1 MVRTTR
7 CTTGLHHWAALQSCN
22 TQRGPK
28 YGAPMYTR
36 TCVGLAAA
44 LLIVSC
50 SNDDSA
56 APPTT
61 ATASTVAVVTTAAA
75 TSTVPPVPGFSAE
88 ITRTEYGIPHIVADD
103 WGSLGF
109 GQGYAYSQDRA
120 CTLLDQV
127 IKVRGDRAKWFG
139 PGENNGN
146 VDSDFAYR
154 HLGLWRDADT
164 RFGDQSERVD
174 DLVTGYVAGFNA
186 ALAADG
192 AHGWC
197 AGEDW
202 VQPITTTDLYANLS
216 DITLFAS
223 GGVLIDQIATAQP
236 PDTSGIDTAP
246 ADTAPADT
254 TPADTTPADTT
265 TTLGSNGWAIGSAG
279 SSDGGGMLIANPH
292 FPWEG
297 EKRLWESQLTLTTG
311 EVNVYGV
318 GLTGVPGVLIGF
330 NDSVAW
336 THTVSAGHRMTLYSL
351 ALAPGDPTSYVYGGE
366 TRAMAAQDI
375 TIDVLQPDGSTV
387 QQART
392 MYSSHYGPMLNL
404 PFGWTD
410 TLAFTMRD
418 ANIDNTDILEQ
429 FMGMDS
435 ATSMDEFIDAHRTA
449 NGIPWV
455 NTIATSADGRAWYAD
470 TAATPNLSA
479 EAITGWQAEVAA
491 GGLAKTVLDNGAILL
506 NGSDPINEWVDDP
519 TATRPGILPF
529 DQQPQLERD
538 DYVFNANDSHWL
550 ANPAELLTG
559 YSPFTGAEGI
569 PQSSRTRE
577 NAMLLTDPTL
587 RGDDGLF
594 TRDELQAAWFSN
606 RALHADLLRDE
617 VVKACDEQ
625 QLVLVADKPFDL
637 SPGCDVL
644 RDWDGRLNTD
654 SRGAV
659 LWREFLA
666 SFTGDDRRDA
676 GNLYAVPFDATDP
689 VGTPNTLADDTG
701 VITDNIAVAMQ
712 ALRSQ
717 GWALDI
723 ALGDVQY
730 DGRAIDDRI
739 AIPGGTNLEGAI
751 SIVGC
756 CSGANTFAPK
766 GDVGTSVDGRAYRSV
781 GYPVTSGNSFVMVLA
796 FTSDGP
802 QAQAVL
808 TYGQPDQP
816 TDPNYTAQTKIYS
829 GKELR
834 PVLFSAADVA
844 AGAVGQT
851 LTVTGNRG

>member
-1 MVRTTR
+1 VLNRT
-7 CTTGLHHWAALQSCN
+7 
-22 TQRGPK
+22 RG
-28 YGAPMYTR
+28 
-36 TCVGLAAA
+36 GLAALLVA
-44 LLIVSC
+44 LAAC
-50 SNDDSA
+50 SSDGSTNLTTTVATTADTVAVAPTD

-61 ATASTVAVVTTAAA
+61 VA
-75 TSTVPPVPGFSAE
+75 TVPGYSAD

-109 GQGYAYSQDRA
+109 GQGYAYAQDRA
-120 CTLLDQV
+120 CTLLDQI
-127 IKVRGDRAKWFG
+127 IKVRGERAKWFG
-139 PGENNGN
+139 AGDDDAN
-146 VDSDFAYR
+146 VNSDFAYH
-154 HLGLWRDADT
+154 HLGLWRDAPT
-164 RFGDQSERVD
+164 RFADQPERVS

-192 AHGWC
+192 ATGWC
-197 AGEDW
+197 AGEAW
-202 VQPITTTDLYANLS
+202 VQPITTTDLYANLN
-216 DITLFAS
+216 DITLYAS
-223 GGVLIDQIATAQP
+223 GGNLIGPIATAQP
-236 PDTSGIDTAP
+236 PAATAP
-246 ADTAPADT
+246 ATTDSTTVDTTVASAPADT

-279 SSDGGGMLIANPH
+279 SADGGGMLIANPH

-311 EVNVYGV
+311 ELNVYGV

-330 NDSVAW
+330 NDHVAW

-351 ALAPGDPTSYVYGGE
+351 ALTPGDPTSYVYGDE
-366 TRAMAAQDI
+366 TKQMTAEEV
-375 TIDVLQPDGSTV
+375 TVDVLQPDGTTT
-387 QQART
+387 QQTRT
-392 MYSSHYGPMLNL
+392 MYSSHYGPMLDL

-410 TLAFTMRD
+410 TLAFTVRD
-418 ANIDNTDILEQ
+418 ANIDNTAILEQ
-429 FMGMDS
+429 FMGMDT

-470 TAATPNLSA
+470 TAATPNLST

-491 GGLAKTVLDNGAILL
+491 GGLAATVLDNGAILL

-559 YSPFTGAEGI
+559 YSPLTGAEGV

-577 NAMLLTDPTL
+577 NALLLADPSL

-606 RALHADLLRDE
+606 RALHADLLRDA

-625 QLVLVADKPFDL
+625 AMVLVAERPFDL

-644 RDWDGRLNTD
+644 RDWDGRLNND
-654 SRGAV
+654 SKGAV
-659 LWREFLA
+659 LWREFLS
-666 SFTGDDRRDA
+666 SFSGDDRSDA
-676 GNLYAVPFDATDP
+676 GNLYAVPFDPADP
-689 VGTPNTLADDTG
+689 VGTPNTLAEDTS
-701 VITDNIAVAMQ
+701 VITANIAVAMQ
-712 ALRSQ
+712 ALQSQ
-717 GWALDI
+717 GWSLDI
-723 ALGDVQY
+723 ALGEVQF
-730 DGRAIDDRI
+730 DGRVAVDRI

-756 CSGANTFAPK
+756 CSGSNTFGPQ
-766 GDVGTSVDGRAYRSV
+766 GSSGERVDGRAYRSI
-781 GYPVTSGNSFVMVLA
+781 GYPVTNGNSFVMVLA
-796 FTSDGP
+796 FTEDGP

-808 TYGQPDQP
+808 TYGQPDDP
-816 TDPNYTAQTKIYS
+816 TDPNFTAQTEVYS
-829 GKELR
+829 GMQLR
-834 PVLFSAADVA
+834 AVRFTAADIA
-844 AGAVGQT
+844 AGAVGET
-851 LTVTGNRG
+851 ITVTGERA